1 MNNFAGIND
10 GSTEAAM
17 TLLAM
22 GDPMFQLKTS
32 TEGMISFMGQSL
44 AHTFWVHLRSDGA
57 VAAKLFHVLLHSRRP
72 RVFYAFSPAEL

>member
-1 MNNFAGIND
+1 MCLWLLTCMNNFAGIND

-32 TEGMISFMGQSL
+32 TEGMIWFMGQTL
-44 AHTFWVHLRSDGA
+44 AWTLSPPKKGQSSYCIA
-57 VAAKLFHVLLHSRRP
+57 LPSVAA
-72 RVFYAFSPAEL
+72 

>member
-1 MNNFAGIND
+1 MIVSNVFLNTGKYNINILVTFNLCVNNFAGIND

-32 TEGMISFMGQSL
+32 TEGMI
-44 AHTFWVHLRSDGA
+44 
-57 VAAKLFHVLLHSRRP
+57 
-72 RVFYAFSPAEL
+72 

>member
-1 MNNFAGIND
+1 MFFLNTGKYNINILVTFNLCVNNFAGIND

-32 TEGMISFMGQSL
+32 TEGMI
-44 AHTFWVHLRSDGA
+44 
-57 VAAKLFHVLLHSRRP
+57 
-72 RVFYAFSPAEL
+72 